1 MQVLA
6 LLSFSV
12 AWLRGGHAE
21 RFAVAVLLGDY
32 ALTRMT
38 VGMTGT
44 HELVGLSELVV
55 AVIFAWMAFR
65 SQRWWA
71 LVASGALMLCV
82 LVFVL
87 EWTRPDLPRYAAISA
102 RWGLWYVIHLS
113 LLAGVAERWLAGEP
127 AVSRTRQW
135 RRRSPP
141 LQTGGAASSRS
152 TS

>member
-1 MQVLA
+1 MHVLA
-6 LLSFSV
+6 PLSFSL
-12 AWLRGGHAE
+12 AWLRGGHTE

-38 VGMTGT
+38 AEMTGT
-44 HELVGLSELVV
+44 HELVGLSEFVV
-55 AVIFAWMAFR
+55 AMIFAWMALR
-65 SQRWWA
+65 SARWWA

-87 EWTRPDLPRYAAISA
+87 ERTNPDLPRYAAISA

-127 AVSRTRQW
+127 AVSRTRRW
-135 RRRSPP
+135 RRRSPGR
-141 LQTGGAASSRS
+141 QTGGPEPSRS
-152 TS
+152 IS